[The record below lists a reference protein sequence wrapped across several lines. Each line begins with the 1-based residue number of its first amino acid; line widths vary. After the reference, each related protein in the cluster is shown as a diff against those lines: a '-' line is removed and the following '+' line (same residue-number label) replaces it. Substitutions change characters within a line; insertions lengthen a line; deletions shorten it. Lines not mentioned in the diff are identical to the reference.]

1 MVLFHLLT
9 PVLYQKLEHLQ
20 SIGRKGNKAGEFD
33 RPRSLAITSEGNIV
47 VADTG
52 NQRVQVLASRNARQG
67 QKEIAAL
74 AESRFFLFSATIR
87 NFLPQKATEL
97 QNFTTTR

>member
-1 MVLFHLLT
+1 MHMILT
-9 PVLYQKLEHLQ
+9 VTRPTPFKQKMEHLQ

-52 NQRVQVLASRNARQG
+52 NQRVQV
-67 QKEIAAL
+67 IV
-74 AESRFFLFSATIR
+74 I
-87 NFLPQKATEL
+87 
-97 QNFTTTR
+97 